1 MARAGGAEI
10 VTDAIILRAV
20 TTGEAD
26 RVVTLLT
33 RTLGKVAAVA
43 RSAQKSRARFGG
55 ALSAFVVGQAT
66 LRERRGSELMGLESF
81 DALHDFTAIAN
92 DPLRYA
98 HASYA
103 TELTREL
110 SAPRQADVAAFELL
124 GELYET
130 VAAHAPAADTLRA
143 FELRLMDDLGLR
155 PVLDRCLGCGADDDA
170 TLDAPGALLD
180 PGLGG
185 LRCFRCAAQARSAG
199 VRPLPAAAR
208 HRLLQLVDAALA
220 DAAVLPPLPG
230 EHAARAREALHAMLA
245 AHLPGPLRTLE
256 FIQQL
261 RNPT

>member
-1 MARAGGAEI
+1 MARSAGAEL
-10 VTDAIILRAV
+10 VTDAIVLRAV

-55 ALSAFVVGQAT
+55 ALSAFVLGQAT
-66 LRERRGSELMGLESF
+66 LRERRGSELMLLESF
-81 DALHDFTAIAN
+81 DAREDFTAIAS

-103 TELTREL
+103 TELVREL
-110 SAPRQADVAAFELL
+110 SAPRHADVAAFELL
-124 GELYET
+124 AELYAT
-130 VAAHAPAADTLRA
+130 VLAYPPAADTLRA
-143 FELRLMDDLGLR
+143 FELRLLDDLGLR

-180 PGLGG
+180 PGQGG
-185 LRCFRCAAQARSAG
+185 LRCFRCAPLARSAG
-199 VRPLPAAAR
+199 VRPLPAPAR
-208 HRLLQLVDAALA
+208 RRLCALA
-220 DAAVLPPLPG
+220 DAPLAQAAQLAPLPG
-230 EHAARAREALHAMLA
+230 EHAMRAREALHALLA
-245 AHLPGPLRTLE
+245 AHLSAPLRTLE